1 MINAKEY
8 SLFFNGER
16 KKNKQIK
23 GLKQMNLN
31 DERNNNTMFVWKRI
45 REKKGTLVDF
55 LSW

>member
-31 DERNNNTMFVWKRI
+31 DERNNNVRLEKNK
-45 REKKGTLVDF
+45 REKRHF
-55 LSW
+55 S